1 MDEAGGS
8 LHAEMDPAF
17 YAVVIKVLLVHRAK
31 WGGKAQLLE
40 ELYGPHGQGTHVL
53 RRDNIARLLGYGRTA
68 VEEAMACAPHRATL
82 VGYGEVSSADSA
94 NLYRVPLPP
103 SLERITEPRAVT
115 LTLAWFSPVNPR
127 HQAYRCAK
135 LEAGAAT
142 KLEIAFGVKWASD
155 QPSDKSVTRG
165 TISHARYAGDK
176 AVPFIDDGHLL
187 FRVWCREQA
196 GRLDQTIRY
205 GLAITIEAGE
215 AVPVYQ
221 EIRARLGVPVPVR
234 P

>member
-1 MDEAGGS
+1 
-8 LHAEMDPAF
+8 
-17 YAVVIKVLLVHRAK
+17 
-31 WGGKAQLLE
+31 
-40 ELYGPHGQGTHVL
+40 
-53 RRDNIARLLGYGRTA
+53 
-68 VEEAMACAPHRATL
+68 
-82 VGYGEVSSADSA
+82 VGYGEVSSGDSA
-94 NLYRVPLPP
+94 NLYRIPLPP
-103 SLERITEPRAVT
+103 SLERVTEPRAVT

-142 KLEIAFGVKWASD
+142 KLETAFGVKWAPD
-155 QPSDKSVTRG
+155 QPSDKSVARG
-165 TISHARYAGDK
+165 TIFHARYAGDK

-196 GRLDQTIRY
+196 GRLDQTVRY

-215 AVPVYQ
+215 AIPVYQ
-221 EIRARLGVPVPVR
+221 EIRTRLGVPVPVR